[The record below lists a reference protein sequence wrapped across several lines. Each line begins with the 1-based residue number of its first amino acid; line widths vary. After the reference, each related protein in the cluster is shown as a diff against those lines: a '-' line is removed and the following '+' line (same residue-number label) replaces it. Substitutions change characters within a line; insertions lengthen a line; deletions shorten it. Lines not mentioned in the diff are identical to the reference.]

1 MKRINKTLN
10 QFFILGMLISG
21 GIRYIS
27 EAIFKN
33 VDFFTSINIPKTQFI
48 LGTFFVISALTYFFI
63 IKEFRKEEWTQGIK
77 RGYIVGT
84 CIIILALIFVLI
96 YSP

>member
-1 MKRINKTLN
+1 MKRTNKKEN
-10 QFFILGMLISG
+10 QFLILGMLISG

-48 LGTFFVISALTYFFI
+48 LGTFFVISALIYFFI
-63 IKEFRKEEWTQGIK
+63 IRGFGKEAWAQGIK
-77 RGYIVGT
+77 RGYLVGT
-84 CIIILALIFVLI
+84 CIIILASIFVLI
-96 YSP
+96 YFP